1 MCNTLRFGSLDIC
14 VYLKNRYPLK
24 IYIKYMVSIRCKM
37 AVKEALKGLGL
48 HFVFVDLGAV
58 EIMEELSAEQWQ
70 QLKIVLHRS
79 GLELM
84 ENKKAQLIQEVKKL
98 ILDIIYHT
106 EEELKVSFTVYLSQQ
121 THQEYPYLAN
131 LFLEVQGT
139 TIQQY
144 MIIHK
149 VERIKELII
158 YRELSITEITWKMNY
173 SSVAHLSNQFKK
185 ITGLTPTHFRQL
197 KEKRLQKMEEVVS
210 STVPKP

>member
-1 MCNTLRFGSLDIC
+1 M
-14 VYLKNRYPLK
+14 K

-58 EIMEELSAEQWQ
+58 EIMEELSAEQRQ
-70 QLKIVLHRS
+70 QLKVILHRS

-84 ENKKAQLIQEVKKL
+84 DDKKAELIQQTKKL
-98 ILDIIYHT
+98 ILDLIYNT
-106 EEELKVSFTVYLSQQ
+106 DDGLDMSFTVYLSQQ

-144 MIIHK
+144 IIIHK

-158 YRELSITEITWKMNY
+158 YGELSITEITWKMNY

-197 KEKRLQKMEEVVS
+197 KEKRMQTMEEVGSLTVS
-210 STVPKP
+210 KS

>member
-37 AVKEALKGLGL
+37 VVKEALKDLGL
-48 HFVFVDLGAV
+48 HFVFVDLGVV
-58 EIMEELSAEQWQ
+58 ETMEELSAEQWQ

-158 YRELSITEITWKMNY
+158 YGELSITEITWKMNY

>member
-37 AVKEALKGLGL
+37 VVKEALKDLGL
-48 HFVFVDLGAV
+48 HFVFVDLGVV
-58 EIMEELSAEQWQ
+58 EIMEELSAEQRQ
-70 QLKIVLHRS
+70 QLKVILHRS

-84 ENKKAQLIQEVKKL
+84 DDKKAELIQQTKKL
-98 ILDIIYHT
+98 ILDLIYNT
-106 EEELKVSFTVYLSQQ
+106 DDGLDMSFTVYLSQQ
-121 THQEYPYLAN
+121 TNQEYPYLAN
-131 LFLEVQGT
+131 LFLEMQGT

-144 MIIHK
+144 IIIHK

-158 YRELSITEITWKMNY
+158 YGELSITEITWKMNY

-197 KEKRLQKMEEVVS
+197 KEKRLQTMDEVVS

>member
-1 MCNTLRFGSLDIC
+1 M
-14 VYLKNRYPLK
+14 K

-48 HFVFVDLGAV
+48 HFVFVDLGIV
-58 EIMEELSAEQWQ
+58 ETMEELTPEQWQ

-84 ENKKAQLIQEVKKL
+84 DDKKAALVQQTKKL
-98 ILDIIYHT
+98 ILDLIYNT
-106 EEELKVSFTVYLSQQ
+106 DEELNMSFTVYLSQQ

-158 YRELSITEITWKMNY
+158 YGELSISEITWKMNY

-197 KEKRLQKMEEVVS
+197 KEKRLQTMEDVS
-210 STVPKP
+210 PTLVPKS

>member
-1 MCNTLRFGSLDIC
+1 
-14 VYLKNRYPLK
+14 
-24 IYIKYMVSIRCKM
+24 MVSIRCKM
-37 AVKEALKGLGL
+37 VVKEALKDLGL

-58 EIMEELSAEQWQ
+58 ETMEELSAEQWQ

-98 ILDIIYHT
+98 ILDIIYNT

-158 YRELSITEITWKMNY
+158 YGELSITEITWKMNY

-197 KEKRLQKMEEVVS
+197 KEKRLQKMEEVGS
-210 STVPKP
+210 LTVPKS